1 MKAARPPEPGRLSR
15 REREIMEIVYRTPG
29 ASVEEIRAGMPQPA
43 SYSAVRVIVNVLE
56 RKGHLR
62 HVRRG
67 RKYLYS
73 PTTPRSKAVKGALT
87 SLLRTYFDDSVHLAV
102 SAMVRLRAKD
112 MSEEDWRELADAIER
127 SRKGEPV

>member
-1 MKAARPPEPGRLSR
+1 MNAVHVSGAAKLSK
-15 REREIMEIVYRTPG
+15 REREIMEIVYRKPG
-29 ASVEEIRAGMPQPA
+29 TSVEEIRAGMQQPP
-43 SYSAVRVIVNVLE
+43 SYSAVRVVVNVLE

-73 PTTPRSKAVKGALT
+73 PTTPRSKAMKGALA

-102 SAMVRLRAKD
+102 AAMVRLRARD
-112 MSEEDWRELADAIER
+112 FSEEDWRRLAEAIER